1 MQNERLVE
9 AERYSIKQIDE
20 LKARNE
26 ELIHDNE
33 NHVRQLRAQE
43 EALIQAQIL
52 KDKTDLMVRDFEKMK
67 GELRREV
74 ERNERL
80 TREHEHAKYNNKDL
94 ETRVIELSRD
104 NELLR

>member
-1 MQNERLVE
+1 M
-9 AERYSIKQIDE
+9 
-20 LKARNE
+20 
-26 ELIHDNE
+26 
-33 NHVRQLRAQE
+33 
-43 EALIQAQIL
+43 IQAQIL

-80 TREHEHAKYNNKDL
+80 TRDHEHTKYNNKDL